1 MRTYRVEPVI
11 LLKALVASVIT
22 GALGVQA
29 APADLIL
36 TGGKIVT
43 VAEAQPQVEAL
54 AIQGDRIQAIG
65 GQREI
70 VKRWAGPETRIID
83 LKGRLAIPGFIEGH
97 GHFLGLGDS
106 LMILDLS
113 GPANWSAVVR
123 QVAKACAAA
132 QPGAWI
138 RGRGWHQDKWNQTP
152 PSAVEGFPVH
162 RQLSELTPD
171 NPVFL
176 THASGHAS
184 FVNAR
189 ALELAGID
197 GATPNPAGGE
207 ILRDEDGEPTG
218 FLRESAQALVRVA
231 MGRSP
236 GSKGT
241 QDRRIRQAQLAAREC
256 LRHGVTSFHDAG
268 SSFSDVDFLKKLAE
282 EGRLPLRLWIMI
294 RASYTELARRLEDF
308 RLVGYADHRLTV
320 RAIKLLL
327 DGALGSRGAW
337 LLEPYADA
345 PDSVGLNLVSL
356 ESLRRI
362 ADLAARKD
370 FQLCVH
376 AIGDRANREALNVF
390 EQTFQKYPRREDRR
404 WRIEHAQHLHPDDI
418 PRFGQLKVIASM
430 QGVHCTSD
438 GTWVPDRLGA
448 DRSRS
453 GAYVWQ
459 DLSRSGALIVNGT
472 DTPVERIDP
481 IACFHAS
488 VTRRLSDGTLFY
500 PEQRMGRMQALR
512 SYTINAAQAAFE
524 EDIKGSL
531 EPGKLA
537 DIVVLSK
544 DILTC
549 PVKEIPK
556 SKVDLTIIGGH
567 IAFERE
573 DPAGGSN

>member
-1 MRTYRVEPVI
+1 MRTYQVEPVI
-11 LLKALVASVIT
+11 LLGALVALVSA

-43 VAEAQPQVEAL
+43 LAEAQPQVEAL
-54 AIQGDRIQAIG
+54 AIQGDRILAIG
-65 GQREI
+65 DQREI
-70 VKRWAGPETRIID
+70 EKRWGGPETRIID
-83 LKGRLAIPGFIEGH
+83 LKGRLTIPGFIEGH

-113 GPANWSAVVR
+113 GAANWSAVVR
-123 QVAKACAAA
+123 RVAEACAAA
-132 QPGAWI
+132 QPGVWI
-138 RGRGWHQDKWNQTP
+138 RGRGWHQDKWDETP
-152 PSAVEGFPVH
+152 QPAVEGLPVH
-162 RQLSELTPD
+162 RRLSELTPD

-189 ALELAGID
+189 ALERAGID
-197 GATPNPAGGE
+197 GATPNPPGGE
-207 ILRDEDGEPTG
+207 ILRDEDGAATG
-218 FLRESAQALVRVA
+218 FLRESAQSLVRVA

-282 EGRLPLRLWIMI
+282 EGRLPLRLWVMI
-294 RASYTELARRLEDF
+294 RASYPELARRLEDF

-390 EQTFQKYPRREDRR
+390 EQTFLKYPRREDRR

-418 PRFGQLKVIASM
+418 PRFGQLKIIASM

>member
-1 MRTYRVEPVI
+1 MRTHQLASI
-11 LLKALVASVIT
+11 TLLRFSLVLMISCAS
-22 GALGVQA
+22 GVQA

-36 TGGKIVT
+36 TSGKIIT
-43 VAEAQPQVEAL
+43 LDESQPQVEAL

-65 GQREI
+65 DQQDI
-70 VKRWAGPETRIID
+70 VKRWAGPETRIFD
-83 LKGRLAIPGFIEGH
+83 LKGRLTIPGFIEGH
-97 GHFLGLGDS
+97 GHFLGLGDA
-106 LMILDLS
+106 LMIMDLS
-113 GPANWSAVVR
+113 GNANWEAVVQ
-123 QVAKACAAA
+123 QVAEACAAG
-132 QPGAWI
+132 QPGVWI
-138 RGRGWHQDKWNQTP
+138 RGRGWHQDKWDQTP
-152 PSAVEGFPVH
+152 PSAVEGLPVH
-162 RQLSELTPD
+162 RRLSELTPD

-197 GATPNPAGGE
+197 GATPDPAGGE
-207 ILRDEDGEPTG
+207 ILRDENGKPTG

-231 MGRSP
+231 MDRSP
-236 GSKGT
+236 VAKGT
-241 QDRRIRQAQLAAREC
+241 QDRRIRQAELAAKEC

-268 SSFSDVDFLKKLAE
+268 SSFSDVEFLKKLAE
-282 EGRLPLRLWIMI
+282 EGHLPLRLWVMI
-294 RASYTELARRLEDF
+294 RASYPELTRRLDDT
-308 RLVGYADHRLTV
+308 RLVGYANHRLTV
-320 RAIKLLL
+320 RAIKVWL

-337 LLEPYADA
+337 LLEPYTDA
-345 PDSVGLNLVSL
+345 PSSVGLNLMSL
-356 ESLRRI
+356 DALRKI
-362 ADLAARKD
+362 ADLAAQED

-390 EQTFQKYPRREDRR
+390 EQTFRKYPGREDRR

-418 PRFGQLKVIASM
+418 PRFGELKVIASM

-448 DRSRS
+448 ERSRS
-453 GAYVWQ
+453 GAYVWRA
-459 DLSRSGALIVNGT
+459 LSRSGALIVNGT

-481 IACFHAS
+481 VDCFYAS

-500 PEQRMGRMQALR
+500 PEQRMSRMEALR

-524 EDIKGSL
+524 EAIKGSL

-549 PVKEIPK
+549 PEEEIRK
-556 SKVDLTIIGGH
+556 AKVELTIIGGQ
-567 IAFERE
+567 IVFEHE
-573 DPAGGSN
+573 S